1 MTSQLLILSFAAK
14 NLKLHWLRSLLA
26 VIGIVIGVLSI
37 GYMGMT
43 QHVDLLKSE
52 DEYAKLDN
60 YLVLPAY
67 QYDAKK
73 GIEPFITE
81 RQVIQIRHAV
91 PDHEVIPLYQT
102 GSPFDIK
109 IRDENAYGSVYG
121 ISPNDILSLSPLA
134 LGTIP
139 RSVSDVVIGSDFALQ
154 TKLDIGSVL
163 YLVRKKDTGDEV
175 STHRV
180 VGVFPPLKKISL
192 QGLDSSVF
200 PYEPW
205 LHEHAEFKG
214 YDPVLIKLSDVYKM
228 NESME
233 AIKKELNSQHSVVQ
247 IADPNQDRDQ
257 MLRQMENQAAQTF
270 AIAGISLIVAGVA
283 IFNVMVMSVME
294 RYREIGVLRSIG
306 TRRMAIL
313 SMFIYEALLL
323 GFTGSAIGGLL
334 GFFLA
339 YLEVNMIDEM
349 KFFFE
354 PSSLIQIPYAMSFG
368 IAISLISGIYPAW
381 KASRLNPIEALR
393 NE

>member
-1 MTSQLLILSFAAK
+1 
-14 NLKLHWLRSLLA
+14 
-26 VIGIVIGVLSI
+26 
-37 GYMGMT
+37 
-43 QHVDLLKSE
+43 
-52 DEYAKLDN
+52 
-60 YLVLPAY
+60 
-67 QYDAKK
+67 
-73 GIEPFITE
+73 
-81 RQVIQIRHAV
+81 
-91 PDHEVIPLYQT
+91 
-102 GSPFDIK
+102 
-109 IRDENAYGSVYG
+109 
-121 ISPNDILSLSPLA
+121 
-134 LGTIP
+134 
-139 RSVSDVVIGSDFALQ
+139 
-154 TKLDIGSVL
+154 
-163 YLVRKKDTGDEV
+163 
-175 STHRV
+175 
-180 VGVFPPLKKISL
+180 
-192 QGLDSSVF
+192 
-200 PYEPW
+200 
-205 LHEHAEFKG
+205 
-214 YDPVLIKLSDVYKM
+214 
-228 NESME
+228 
-233 AIKKELNSQHSVVQ
+233 
-247 IADPNQDRDQ
+247 